1 MWGRPLSTV
10 VLIGILALVSWPILG
25 SEGALLVLAALLL
38 ALLFH
43 HLFNLS
49 ALYRWL
55 KNLTTKKPLS
65 FAGNI

>member
-10 VLIGILALVSWPILG
+10 VLIAIAALFSWPILG
-25 SEGALLVLAALLL
+25 GRGALLVLSTLLL
-38 ALLFH
+38 ILLFH

-55 KNLTTKKPLS
+55 QNARPENAPVGS
-65 FAGNI
+65 GSW